1 MRRLV
6 RYWYLRLRRRSTPP
20 RLARGLAA
28 GVFAGMFPIFGFQT
42 ILAVVLATLLEGDQ
56 LVAALGTWVSNPL
69 TYVPI
74 YTFNFYL
81 GQWLLGTRI
90 NFSYTSDIL
99 QLGRQVLVVLFF
111 GSFVVAAISGILSYY
126 LGLWVFGKIRRHPSA
141 NSKI

>member
-42 ILAVVLATLLEGDQ
+42 IVAVLLATLIRGDQ

-81 GQWLLGTRI
+81 GQWLLRTKI
-90 NFSYTSDIL
+90 NFSYQSDIW
-99 QLGRQVLVVLFF
+99 QLGKTVLIVLFF
-111 GSFVVAAISGILSYY
+111 GSFVMASVSSVFSYY
-126 LGLWVFGKIRRHPSA
+126 LGIWLFTKIRRQRLHKSP
-141 NSKI
+141 